1 MANVDG
7 LRTAVRTH
15 ELDDFAR
22 RLDLTVAAGSPAGR
36 SGQLVRWRLAGIRT
50 RRIPFFHS
58 RPSPPLLAT
67 TIACATLGATLG
79 VILPYSPLA
88 DLLGFE
94 SLPLDSS
101 PFSH

>member
-7 LRTAVRTH
+7 LRTAIRTH

-36 SGQLVRWRLAGIRT
+36 SGQLVRWQLAGIRT

-58 RPSPPLLAT
+58 PPRPPLLAT
-67 TIACATLGATLG
+67 TIACATLG